1 MSFPHW
7 NSYVVFF
14 CVLVRLLG
22 SGLFI
27 LANNLCFMT
36 VVLYVDQLGNG
47 HMVRSFIWF
56 SDTLCNLRCSQEMQ
70 DALQMA
76 MTGHA
81 RLLDQYAELQEKHIV
96 LLAKMR
102 EIGEGVN
109 DIKKVAKKSGVS
121 SVDDRWFEVQ
131 ATQIVF
137 MKVEQDQYKAEIKGL
152 QAQLRDTSEA
162 VQAAG
167 ELLVR
172 MKEAEQSAA
181 TAKVISP
188 PPIIAV
194 HILAFGHPYF
204 TDAATMDRILLGQKI
219 LEHQVNNMIVSHKSI
234 KEGYN
239 FV

>member
-1 MSFPHW
+1 
-7 NSYVVFF
+7 
-14 CVLVRLLG
+14 
-22 SGLFI
+22 
-27 LANNLCFMT
+27 
-36 VVLYVDQLGNG
+36 
-47 HMVRSFIWF
+47 
-56 SDTLCNLRCSQEMQ
+56 MQ

-81 RLLDQYAELQEKHIV
+81 RLLDQYAELQEKHIL

-137 MKVEQDQYKAEIKGL
+137 MKIEQDQYKAEIKGL
-152 QAQLRDTSEA
+152 QAQLRDTAEA

-181 TAKVISP
+181 TAKVIC
-188 PPIIAV
+188 PPIIISV
-194 HILAFGHPYF
+194 
-204 TDAATMDRILLGQKI
+204 
-219 LEHQVNNMIVSHKSI
+219 
-234 KEGYN
+234 
-239 FV
+239 